1 MVRKYSCK
9 LRLPIY
15 HHKHCI
21 GGRTADT
28 PYLYAPCTTV
38 KEIVDQL
45 IAKGFV
51 SGRPSL
57 GIAGEEVPAAYRHFY
72 GLPAGFLIAE
82 VTKGGSADTAGIEA
96 GDILLGLDGKR
107 ITTAEELETV
117 LYALDA
123 GDTVQ
128 AVIYR
133 DHKQL
138 SVTLT
143 LGEAGK

>member
-1 MVRKYSCK
+1 M
-9 LRLPIY
+9 
-15 HHKHCI
+15 
-21 GGRTADT
+21 
-28 PYLYAPCTTV
+28 
-38 KEIVDQL
+38 
-45 IAKGFV
+45 
-51 SGRPSL
+51 SGRPLL
-57 GIAGEEVPAAYRHFY
+57 GIECNEVSSYYQQFYR
-72 GLPAGFLIAE
+72 LPAGIRI
-82 VTKGGSADTAGIEA
+82 VSVTAGGPAEQA
-96 GDILLGLDGKR
+96 GLEVGDIILTMDGKR